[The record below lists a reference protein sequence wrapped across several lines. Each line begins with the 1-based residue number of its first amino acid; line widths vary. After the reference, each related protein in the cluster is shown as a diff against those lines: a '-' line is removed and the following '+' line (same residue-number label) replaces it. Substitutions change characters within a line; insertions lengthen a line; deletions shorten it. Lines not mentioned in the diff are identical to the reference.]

1 MVRELK
7 KVEPF
12 NSIVIVSKIAGFK
25 ILKMGFLAQNQK
37 RPSRFCLRSCI
48 LIKIIQGNQKK
59 LGADGGRHPFGPW
72 REIHI
77 LADSEKKNFAISKIS
92 FLVNQ
97 YSTIPYWSTIEKNFA
112 PQTHGAVEH
121 FVYVAQTP
129 IFSLETRHSC
139 RDPGLGPRAKLYMAV
154 STYG

>member
-1 MVRELK
+1 MLISMPKIIDFEGCYSQFFYRACTTSQPIHDVNMVRELK

-77 LADSEKKNFAISKIS
+77 LADSEKKI
-92 FLVNQ
+92 L
-97 YSTIPYWSTIEKNFA
+97 
-112 PQTHGAVEH
+112 
-121 FVYVAQTP
+121 
-129 IFSLETRHSC
+129 
-139 RDPGLGPRAKLYMAV
+139 
-154 STYG
+154 